1 MCYPS
6 PKTNAVQ
13 TTIFISTRPAKAYS
27 FVSMNVSLKVHN
39 IRRYLREV
47 FYELNLSI

>member
-13 TTIFISTRPAKAYS
+13 TTIFTSTKPTEAYS
-27 FVSMNVSLKVHN
+27 FVSTNVSLKEHN
-39 IRRYLREV
+39 IRRYLREA